1 MDIKTTERLVHAF
14 VTSRIDSNNS
24 MLFGLPQCEL
34 AKIQRVQ
41 NTAARLVLCVPRREH
56 ITPFLRK
63 LHWLPIECRAL
74 YKMLLLTYKA
84 LNDMAPVFIS
94 DLVNRYVP
102 TRSLRSSSKNLLEV
116 LRPSTKFYGARSYVV
131 AAATEWNCLPSE
143 VRHAETVSI
152 FKSRL
157 KTHLFGNYYNHGLTG

>member
-1 MDIKTTERLVHAF
+1 MLNKNLQYFACILHHAYHMHICMNVTWLRIKIILSITILRHLGVHYWVLVTPFRVGFACVTPFRGIKIVFCFTPFRVHFRGAWMRMCTRLVCSLTPPGLVHAF
-14 VTSRIDSNNS
+14 VTSRLDSNNS

-74 YKMLLLTYKA
+74 YKILLLK
-84 LNDMAPVFIS
+84 
-94 DLVNRYVP
+94 
-102 TRSLRSSSKNLLEV
+102 
-116 LRPSTKFYGARSYVV
+116 
-131 AAATEWNCLPSE
+131 
-143 VRHAETVSI
+143 
-152 FKSRL
+152 
-157 KTHLFGNYYNHGLTG
+157 